1 MGEKL
6 EAVQSRSTQ
15 EAFDAL
21 VSEDPPR
28 NLTEW
33 KRVAKSLVKAGHVW
47 RVVFVIRE
55 SRKDPLHVPLPYPIP
70 FEPYRLNVN
79 DPRKQLLLEPLDEL
93 GRKEMEAHPE
103 KYARHTHND
112 SDSQESNESGVR
124 MLKDLVRWVPN
135 VFWMIMLLFWI
146 GRGTWQMI
154 QTGRPSIWL
163 IVWVLFGISL
173 LGNFFGGRKQWI
185 LVPGG
190 LFLRLGRFFSSTT
203 ELFRLTSANSMLLI
217 TDIGLLVSDGERVE
231 QVVVDEYEWPLLI
244 SAWTSEL
251 EPPKVDE
258 LSDLQ

>member
-1 MGEKL
+1 
-6 EAVQSRSTQ
+6 
-15 EAFDAL
+15 
-21 VSEDPPR
+21 
-28 NLTEW
+28 
-33 KRVAKSLVKAGHVW
+33 
-47 RVVFVIRE
+47 
-55 SRKDPLHVPLPYPIP
+55 
-70 FEPYRLNVN
+70 
-79 DPRKQLLLEPLDEL
+79 
-93 GRKEMEAHPE
+93 
-103 KYARHTHND
+103 
-112 SDSQESNESGVR
+112 
-124 MLKDLVRWVPN
+124 
-135 VFWMIMLLFWI
+135 MIMLLFWI